1 MNNDDLERLQMQY
14 EQGSIGRRRFLQQVA
29 AIGGIGALHAMGV
42 PGVIPSTRAA
52 GPSSGGNIRIGV
64 GSGSTTDSLDPATI
78 NSTFMQIVNYGLRNN
93 LTEVAPNGELVPE
106 LCESWEAT
114 PDARVWTFKL
124 RRDVEFHN
132 GKTMDA
138 GDVIASINHHRGEES
153 ESSAKSI
160 LEPVEAVRADGKD
173 TVVVE
178 LQQGN
183 ADFPFLLSD
192 YHITIMPVTSD
203 GLDVASGVG
212 TGGYMLKQFKPGTR
226 CSMERNP
233 NYWKENAGWFNS
245 AEVLAIK
252 DSTSRTNAL
261 ATGEIDVMNRVQ
273 LSTASRI
280 DGRSGMRIE
289 ETSGNQHVT
298 MPMHTDKDPFSD
310 NHVRLALKHAVD
322 REELLEKVLNGH
334 GYLGND
340 HPLGRANP
348 FLAENIEQRTYDPDK
363 ARHHLKKAGLDSLK
377 VRLSTSDAAFQGAVD
392 AAALFQQHAKK
403 AGIDI
408 DVKRESSDGYWSEV
422 WLKDPFCVGY
432 WGGRPTADWMFS
444 AGYAADAAWNATN
457 WKNDRFNQLMK
468 SARAELDR
476 AKRQEMYTEMQQIL
490 HEDGGVIVPVFLN
503 YVMAL
508 RDNVQHDKMAANWD
522 LDGLKCIERW
532 WMA

>member
-1 MNNDDLERLQMQY
+1 MNNDLEKLKKQY
-14 EQGSIGRRRFLQQVA
+14 ECGSISRRRFLQQVA
-29 AIGGIGALHAMGV
+29 AVGGIGALHAMGV
-42 PGVIPSTRAA
+42 PGALSTAKAADPSM
-52 GPSSGGNIRIGV
+52 GGNIRIGV

-106 LCESWEAT
+106 LCESWDAS

-124 RRDVEFHN
+124 RQGVEFHN
-132 GKTMDA
+132 GKTLDA
-138 GDVIASINHHRGEES
+138 KDVVASINHHRGEDS

-160 LEPVEAVRADGKD
+160 LAPVTDVRADGKN

-178 LQQGN
+178 LREGN
-183 ADFPFLLSD
+183 ADFPFLMSD
-192 YHITIMPVTSD
+192 YHIVIMPETKD
-203 GLDVASGVG
+203 GLDVESGVG
-212 TGGYMLKQFKPGTR
+212 TGGYILQDFSPGTR
-226 CSMERNP
+226 ASMKRNP
-233 NYWKENAGWFNS
+233 NYWKEDSAWFDS

-298 MPMHTDKDPFSD
+298 MPMHTDKDPYSN
-310 NHVRLALKHAVD
+310 NHVRLALKHAID
-322 REELLEKVLNGH
+322 RQEILDKVLNGH

-348 FLAENIEQRTYDPDK
+348 FLADSLEQRTYDPDK
-363 ARHHLKKAGLDSLK
+363 AKHHLKKAGMDSLK
-377 VRLSTSDAAFQGAVD
+377 VQLHTSDAAFQGAVD
-392 AAALFQQHAKK
+392 ASVLFQQHAKR

-408 DVKRESSDGYWSEV
+408 DVKRASSDGYWSEV
-422 WLKDPFCVGY
+422 WLKEPFCVAY

-457 WKNDRFNQLMK
+457 WKNERFNELMK

-476 AKRQEMYTEMQQIL
+476 PKRQEMYTEMQQL
-490 HEDGGVIVPVFLN
+490 LKDEGGVIVPVFLN
-503 YVMAL
+503 YVMGL
-508 RDNVQHDKMAANWD
+508 NDKVQHGQMAANWD